1 MMVEL
6 IVTCGATVSDMM
18 DEYRAWTGKRLP
30 FEEIWPGDP
39 RGRYGEYLIWLT
51 PGQAQMVVRR
61 YSSVIR
67 LVDDA
72 ASLDQG

>member
-1 MMVEL
+1 MMLEL
-6 IVTCGATVSDMM
+6 LCTCGATVGDILE
-18 DEYRAWTGKRLP
+18 EYRAWTGERMR
-30 FEEIWPGDP
+30 FEKLWPGDL
-39 RGRYGEYLIWLT
+39 RGEYGEYLIWLT

-72 ASLDQG
+72 APVDEG